1 MNTNKSQT
9 NTAQSTDNF
18 SELTTAIKEVQKIKH
33 KAGEIVRF
41 NRKDYQVVEAK
52 AHEVHIKN
60 LGIPFDSVWVNA
72 VDVANVE

>member
-1 MNTNKSQT
+1 MSNKAQT
-9 NTAQSTDNF
+9 NTPQSTDKF
-18 SELTTAIKEVQKIKH
+18 SELTTTIKEVQKIKH
-33 KAGEIVRF
+33 KVGEIVRF
-41 NRKDYQVVEAK
+41 NRKDYQVVESR

>member
-1 MNTNKSQT
+1 MSNKAQT
-9 NTAQSTDNF
+9 NTTQPTDNF
-18 SELTTAIKEVQKIKH
+18 SELTTVIKEVQKIKH
-33 KAGEIVRF
+33 KVGEIVRF